1 MSAKPETPITALPP
15 SVALTLRINPRMSRL
30 VLALLMLP
38 IVLLVAWLA
47 APQIQQ
53 LEERLSEQRWV
64 AFPKQQAEQ
73 RFVVLTIDE
82 AALQQL
88 GAWPWSRDTL
98 AQVSAKLQ
106 AANVALQIYDLILPE
121 AKQGDAQLAAQLAQT
136 PSVLGVLP
144 ILQSNQT
151 LQAGQLGQGVQLSQ
165 GVQSGQVKNLSCQT
179 ALANPLPQAQNYLGN
194 APAYAQQTLGH
205 IAPVVDKDGVIR
217 QQPPLVCVNGQAYPS
232 LTLAALLKAEQL
244 NTQANQSNSISNT
257 AAPLILEKGQGLL
270 APAWWL
276 KTTSG
281 SAQLPLTAQ
290 GNLRLSYNQAPENFA
305 TLSVA
310 DLMNNNYPP
319 RLLSNAW
326 VLVGATA
333 FGLADVV
340 PTPHAALTPG
350 VELQAR
356 LLSALL
362 DQNHT
367 YQPQGAW
374 LYQLIQVLLS
384 AGLLLLLA
392 ANRQYNVT
400 FLATAAAVLPLAQL
414 AMHWMF
420 LSHNLWLGW
429 LLPALYTSLAAV
441 ALLLLE
447 FARTRFERQRLYQ
460 NLSSYLPKGIADQIA
475 FRKTTSQVEGSNQQL
490 LVIYAD
496 LRNFNAWQEH
506 LPAEETAALLHYFFI
521 TANKTLAMHGG
532 TLHEFRGDAI
542 LAAWPVNPSNQT
554 AQVQNAIAM
563 VQQLQATLHK
573 LLEAPPHPNLE
584 PLALDFALDLGSV
597 LMGSLGSAQRRSHL
611 LLGQTVNRVIG
622 IQKMTAEIGSTLL
635 LGEQAAQTLPTEAV
649 QSQGRYLLEGFTAP
663 QELFTL
669 RQQSQNLAK
678 SHTNRVLQLRPQ
690 SR

>member
-1 MSAKPETPITALPP
+1 MSAKPAAPNTVLPP
-15 SVALTLRINPRMSRL
+15 SVALTLRINPHASRL
-30 VLALLMLP
+30 LLLLIVLPLLLLLMW
-38 IVLLVAWLA
+38 LVA
-47 APQIQQ
+47 PQ
-53 LEERLSEQRWV
+53 LRLFEERASEQRW
-64 AFPKQQAEQ
+64 AFAPLIQPEQ
-73 RFVVLTIDE
+73 RFVVVTIDE

-88 GAWPWSRDTL
+88 GAWPWSRTTL
-98 AQVSAKLQ
+98 AEVSAQLQ
-106 AANVALQIYDLILPE
+106 QAGVALQIYDLILPE
-121 AKQGDAQLAAQLAQT
+121 AKAGDDLFAAQLAQT
-136 PSVLGVLP
+136 PSVLGILP
-144 ILQSNQT
+144 ALDSNQN
-151 LQAGQLGQGVQLSQ
+151 LQTGQLGQGILLSN
-165 GVQSGQVKNLSCQT
+165 SIHCQV
-179 ALANPLPQAQNYLGN
+179 LPNTQNYLGN
-194 APAYAQQTLGH
+194 AAVYVNQNVGH
-205 IAPVVDKDGVIR
+205 IAPVVSQDGVIR
-217 QQPPLVCVNGQAYPS
+217 SQPPLVCVNGKAYPS
-232 LTLAALLKAEQL
+232 LTLAALLAGIKPSASPEL
-244 NTQANQSNSISNT
+244 K
-257 AAPLILEKGQGLL
+257 PELYLEKGMGLF
-270 APAWWL
+270 APVWWL
-276 KTTSG
+276 KASNTPV
-281 SAQLPLTAQ
+281 QLPLDAQ
-290 GNLRLSYNQAPENFA
+290 GNLRLSYQQAPENFT
-305 TLSVA
+305 TLSIA

>member
-1 MSAKPETPITALPP
+1 MSAKPAAPNTVLPP
-15 SVALTLRINPRMSRL
+15 SVALTLRINPHASRL
-30 VLALLMLP
+30 LLLLIVLPLLLLLMW
-38 IVLLVAWLA
+38 LVA
-47 APQIQQ
+47 PQ
-53 LEERLSEQRWV
+53 LRLFEERASEQRW
-64 AFPKQQAEQ
+64 AFAPLIQPEQ
-73 RFVVLTIDE
+73 RFVVVTIDE

-88 GAWPWSRDTL
+88 GAWPWSRTTL
-98 AQVSAKLQ
+98 AEVSAQLQ
-106 AANVALQIYDLILPE
+106 QAGVALQIYDLILPE
-121 AKQGDAQLAAQLAQT
+121 AKAGDDLFAAQLAQT
-136 PSVLGVLP
+136 PSVLGILP
-144 ILQSNQT
+144 ALDSNQN
-151 LQAGQLGQGVQLSQ
+151 LQTGQLGQGILLSN
-165 GVQSGQVKNLSCQT
+165 SIHCQV
-179 ALANPLPQAQNYLGN
+179 LPNTQNYLGN
-194 APAYAQQTLGH
+194 AAAYVNQNVGH
-205 IAPVVDKDGVIR
+205 IAPVVSQDGVIR
-217 QQPPLVCVNGQAYPS
+217 SQPPLVCVNGKAYPS
-232 LTLAALLKAEQL
+232 LTLAALLAGIKPSASPEL
-244 NTQANQSNSISNT
+244 K
-257 AAPLILEKGQGLL
+257 PELYLEKGMGLF
-270 APAWWL
+270 APVWWL
-276 KTTSG
+276 KASNTPV
-281 SAQLPLTAQ
+281 QLPLDAQ
-290 GNLRLSYNQAPENFA
+290 GNLRLSYQQAPENFT
-305 TLSVA
+305 TLSIA
-310 DLMNNNYPP
+310 DLMNNNYPAD
-319 RLLSNAW
+319 LLNNAW

-340 PTPHAALTPG
+340 PTPHAALTAG

-362 DQNHT
+362 DENHA

-374 LYQLIQVLLS
+374 LYQLVQILLIS
-384 AGLLLLLA
+384 GLLLLLA
-392 ANRQYNVT
+392 AQRQYNVI
-400 FLATAAAVLPLAQL
+400 FLASAALVLPLVQL
-414 AMHWMF
+414 ALHW
-420 LSHNLWLGW
+420 LWLPHNIWLGW